1 MLGTRHHPRGA
12 PAKKVETGPN
22 VRRQHTSPDGGVVF
36 KNWPLAFKNC
46 LHYEEK
52 EKLRGCPRVNEISEK
67 RQLNLASDP

>member
-1 MLGTRHHPRGA
+1 MLGTRHHLRGA

-22 VRRQHTSPDGGVVF
+22 VRRQHTSPDGGVGF

-46 LHYEEK
+46 LLYEEK
-52 EKLRGCPRVNEISEK
+52 EKLRGCARVNEISEK